1 MHMGFLGIGDSKT
14 SEWHQITRTPEKTD
28 WTHMLA
34 PDATALLRSVLE
46 SAYKHREAY
55 FKADDIKNAQIWSA
69 FIEMQRQINELKDKV
84 DKLTPREVHTF
95 RLGTADDSVVL
106 NKIKAVMQ
114 PTVED
119 SKEAT
124 NALVDSLMKF

>member
-1 MHMGFLGIGDSKT
+1 MGFLGIGESKP
-14 SEWHQITRTPEKTD
+14 SEWSQVTQNPEKTD
-28 WTHMLA
+28 WTHFLSA
-34 PDATALLRSVLE
+34 EAAGFLRSVLE
-46 SAYKHREAY
+46 AAYKHREAY
-55 FKADDIKNAQIWSA
+55 FKADDIKNAQLWSA
-69 FIEMQRQINELKDKV
+69 LLEMKREINELNAKIE
-84 DKLTPREVHTF
+84 KLTPKTTPSF

-124 NALVDSLMKF
+124 DALVESLMKF